1 MHDVISS
8 SVLDGGNRR
17 MAFTCPLPLLSAIK
31 YHMAGQLVQWSI
43 QHGGPGI
50 PVLSSQ
56 LYQLL
61 VGDDAVTFVD
71 VAVPNANVTALLYA
85 VSMSALYSASWLR

>member
-1 MHDVISS
+1 
-8 SVLDGGNRR
+8 
-17 MAFTCPLPLLSAIK
+17 
-31 YHMAGQLVQWSI
+31 MAGQLVQWSI

-61 VGDDAVTFVD
+61 VGDDAVTFDD
-71 VAVPNANVTALLYA
+71 VAVPDASVTALLHA
-85 VSMSALYSASWLR
+85 VSTSVL